1 MQTDRNLED
10 FLRQIKP
17 EESEYLNTGRLSDAY
32 SDMNYKMNGTDKVYI
47 FDGHIPADEDF
58 AITLHGR
65 FIPVLEHIHNFIEIS
80 YVYSGK
86 FRQVIDGREVTL
98 KKGEICL
105 IDTDVPH
112 SIAPTGA
119 DDIIINILMT
129 KKYFR
134 DKLLLNSFS
143 KGIITDFILNVI
155 SETASHRQY
164 IIFKNKEFYEIHS
177 VICEI
182 LKETFFP
189 GIGSREAVSHYLNIL
204 FIKLVRDFD
213 YETNGQT
220 SRQDTQ
226 ILEILKYLE
235 TNIENISLS
244 ALAERFHYSPN
255 YLSTLL
261 KKKTGKSYSEIT
273 LEKRLEHARTLLN
286 TTDMRINEA
295 AVKCGF
301 NNPTFFY
308 KKYKEKFHQLPSQ
321 RGNS

>member
-1 MQTDRNLED
+1 MNTEKKLDD
-10 FLRQIKP
+10 FLRQLRPGELKYLETREP
-17 EESEYLNTGRLSDAY
+17 SGDYSGMEYR
-32 SDMNYKMNGTDKVYI
+32 MNGTQKIYI
-47 FDGHIPADEDF
+47 FDGLIPENEDF
-58 AITLHGR
+58 TIVLHGR
-65 FIPVLEHIHNFIEIS
+65 FSPVPEHIHSFIEIS
-80 YVYSGK
+80 YVYSGQ
-86 FRQVIDGREVTL
+86 FTQVIDGREVTL

-112 SIAPTGA
+112 SIAPTGE
-119 DDIIINILMT
+119 DDIIINLLVS

-134 DKLLLNSFS
+134 NELLMNSFS
-143 KGIITDFILNVI
+143 RGIITDFILNVI

-164 IIFKNKEFYEIHS
+164 IIFKNKEFEGIHS

-182 LKETFFP
+182 LKENFFP
-189 GIGSREAVSHYLNIL
+189 GIGSKEAVSHYLNIL
-204 FIKLVRDFD
+204 FIRLVRDFD

-235 TNIENISLS
+235 TNIESISLS
-244 ALAERFHYSPN
+244 ALAEKFHYTPN

-273 LEKRLEHARTLLN
+273 LEKRLDHARMLLA
-286 TTDMRINEA
+286 TTDMKINEA
-295 AVKCGF
+295 AVQSGF

-308 KKYKEKFHQLPSQ
+308 KKYKERFKKLPSQ
-321 RGNS
+321 RK

>member
-1 MQTDRNLED
+1 MQIYKELDD
-10 FLRQIKP
+10 FLKQIRP

-32 SDMNYKMNGTDKVYI
+32 LDMKYRMNGSNKVYI

-65 FIPVLEHIHNFIEIS
+65 FVPVLEHVHNFVEIS

-112 SIAPTGA
+112 SIGPTGA

-164 IIFKNKEFYEIHS
+164 IIFKNKEFLEIHS

-189 GIGSREAVSHYLNIL
+189 CIGSREAVSHYLNIL

-235 TNIENISLS
+235 TNIETISLS

-273 LEKRLEHARTLLN
+273 LDKRLDQAKTLLA
-286 TTDMRINEA
+286 TTDLRINEVA
-295 AVKCGF
+295 ERCGF
-301 NNPTFFY
+301 HNPTFFY
-308 KKYKEKFHQLPSQ
+308 KKYKEKFNRLPSQ
-321 RGNS
+321 RGTS